1 MEPTSKYRLGL
12 AAASLVLGAAGDFLF
27 QDTGWGINVVI
38 GLAALLAAA
47 AVLGRRHGLR
57 PPRHVVW
64 VVLPALLAGAGFALR
79 ASPALAVLDFAALA
93 ACFLLG
99 IYFFQTSRYGEPGIL
114 LSCKV
119 LLETARDLLAGSA
132 QFVRRDLPGTLR
144 PAVAQNP
151 LPGQAAGRGI
161 LLALPLLLVFGG
173 LLSSA
178 DPVFAHYLAA
188 LFQWDLTALWVRCAW
203 VVVAACLAGGCL
215 RVLLTPAAPR
225 QTPEE
230 TLPRFAI
237 GRIETAIVLGALDAL
252 FFLFVLVQFRYF
264 FGGRE
269 TVLATVGMTYA
280 AYARHGFF
288 ELVTVAGLTLP
299 LLLTLHA
306 WQDWQGLD
314 SPGQHA
320 APERLFRALA
330 ALLLALLFVI
340 MASALARMNL
350 YRSEYGLTELRVY
363 TTAFMGWLAVV
374 FAWFGATVL
383 RGQRQR
389 FALGAFVSAL
399 AALALLFL
407 WNPDAAIVRA
417 NAALSRAGHRF
428 DGSYALSLSA
438 DAVPEL
444 VAALPSLP
452 PANRQ
457 AVAAGLLRRWAAPAA
472 DTPQSWCWGRWAAR
486 QAVSG
491 SRARLLALSHGQ
503 ANSRCQQTSVVAE
516 EKCITSRS
524 PVAEA
529 PSPLPL

>member
-1 MEPTSKYRLGL
+1 MEHTSNSRLGL

-27 QDTGWGINVVI
+27 QDTGWGINIII
-38 GLAALLAAA
+38 GLAALLGTA
-47 AVLGRRHGLR
+47 AVLGRRHGPR
-57 PPRHVVW
+57 PSRHIVW

-99 IYFFQTSRYGEPGIL
+99 VHFFQTSRYGEPGIL

-119 LLETARDLLAGSA
+119 LLETARDMLASSA

-144 PAVAQNP
+144 LAAAAQHP
-151 LPGQAAGRGI
+151 QPGRAAGRGI
-161 LLALPLLLVFGG
+161 LLALLLLLVFGG

-306 WQDWQGLD
+306 WQEHKGLD

-320 APERLFRALA
+320 APERLFRTLA

-350 YRSEYGLTELRVY
+350 YHSEYGLTELRVY

-383 RGQRQR
+383 RGQRPR

-452 PANRQ
+452 PADRQ
-457 AVAAGLLRRWAAPAA
+457 AVAAGLLRRWAAPTA
-472 DTPQSWCWGRWAAR
+472 DTPQAWCWGQWAAR

-491 SRARLLALSHGQ
+491 SRTRLVALS
-503 ANSRCQQTSVVAE
+503 QT
-516 EKCITSRS
+516 
-524 PVAEA
+524 A
-529 PSPLPL
+529 PSAPALPART